1 MTLFAAL
8 GDVAARRSG
17 RGLHVLRRG
26 RDGDALSYA
35 DLFTEAGRVAAG
47 LVTRGVEPGE
57 RVALVLPTSVDFA
70 RAFFGVLAAG
80 AVAVPLPG
88 PAPFGSSDAY
98 LRRTAAALRRSRVRT
113 VLTSAAVRPLLGPGL
128 SDDAHAVD
136 VLLVSEVTGTGT
148 AHVARTASDPAVVQY
163 TSGTSSEPRGVVLTH
178 GNVAAG
184 VDAIAHGT
192 RLTVDDVGCT
202 WLPLFHDMGLIGSFL
217 TPLLHDVGIHLL
229 TPEDYLRDPRQWIAA
244 MGRLGATFTM
254 APDSGYRYALRRDTA
269 PHEGLDLSRW
279 RIAVN
284 GAEPVDRRLQDA
296 FTARYAPAGLSPDV
310 FLPAYG
316 LAEAT
321 LAVALA
327 PVGRPS
333 KVLYADRDELGRGRY
348 VPAPSGG
355 PCREL
360 VGVGTPVLRTE
371 VRLTGENGAPAAPGT
386 VGAIEVRGASVTG
399 AGYDRRPE
407 ESRRVLL
414 PDGWLATG
422 DLGLWH
428 DGELYVVG
436 RTKEVIIVF
445 GANHW
450 ASDIEAV
457 VRDTPGLPVHG
468 VLAEQIWSDEGGRL
482 GLVVETARQDAASR
496 LETTARIRA
505 HVTSELGIT
514 PDTIEFVRRGGIA
527 RTSSGKA
534 LRRNPLEAS
543 WRTAAPTCSVT
554 PTAST
559 TG

>member
-8 GDVAARRSG
+8 GEVAGRRSG

-26 RDGDALSYA
+26 RDGAFLPYT
-35 DLFTEAGRVAAG
+35 DLFAEAGRVAAG
-47 LVTRGVEPGE
+47 LLSRGVEPGE

-88 PAPFGSSDAY
+88 PVPFGSSEAY
-98 LRRTAAALRRSRVRT
+98 VRRTAAALRRSRVRT
-113 VLTSAAVRPLLGPGL
+113 VLAAPGL
-128 SDDAHAVD
+128 LPELGAEIG
-136 VLLVSEVTGTGT
+136 VLPVAEVAEPGT
-148 AHVARTASDPAVVQY
+148 AYVARAASDPAVVQY
-163 TSGTSSEPRGVVLTH
+163 TSGTSSEPRGVVLSH

-184 VDAIAHGT
+184 VAAIAHGT
-192 RLTVDDVGCT
+192 RLTPSDVGCT

-229 TPEDYLRDPRQWIAA
+229 TPEDYLRDPNGWIAA

-254 APDSGYRYALRRDTA
+254 APDSGYRYVLRRGVRPSD
-269 PHEGLDLSRW
+269 GLDLSRW

-296 FTARYAPAGLSPDV
+296 FTGRFAPAGLAKDV

-321 LAVALA
+321 LAVTLP
-327 PVGRPS
+327 PVGRPA
-333 KVLYADRDELGRGRY
+333 KVLRADRDELHRGRY
-348 VPAPSGG
+348 VPVPPGAG
-355 PCREL
+355 PYREL
-360 VGVGTPVLRTE
+360 VGVGTPVLGTE
-371 VRLTGENGAPAAPGT
+371 IRLTAADGAPAEDGT
-386 VGAIEVRGASVTG
+386 VGAIEVRGASVT
-399 AGYDRRPE
+399 ATGYDRAPR
-407 ESRRVLL
+407 ESRRLLL
-414 PDGWLATG
+414 PGGWVATG
-422 DLGLWH
+422 DLGLRH

-457 VRDTPGLPVHG
+457 VRDTPGISVHG
-468 VLAEQIWSDEGGRL
+468 VLAEQIRTDEGGRL
-482 GLVVETARQDAASR
+482 GLVVETTRRDAASR
-496 LETTARIRA
+496 RDATGRIRA
-505 HVTSELGIT
+505 RVMAELGIT
-514 PDTIEFVRRGGIA
+514 PDEIVFVRRGGIA

-534 LRRNPLEAS
+534 IRRPASLEK
-543 WRTAAPTCSVT
+543 RTLGVT
-554 PTAST
+554 S
-559 TG
+559 

>member
-1 MTLFAAL
+1 M
-8 GDVAARRSG
+8 
-17 RGLHVLRRG
+17 HVLRRG

-35 DLFTEAGRVAAG
+35 DLFAEAGRVAAG
-47 LVTRGVEPGE
+47 LLSRGVRPGE

-113 VLTSAAVRPLLGPGL
+113 VLTAPATLPLLGPGL
-128 SDDAHAVD
+128 VHTDADAVD
-136 VLLVSEVTGTGT
+136 VLLVAEVAEPGA

-163 TSGTSSEPRGVVLTH
+163 TSGTSSEPRGVVLSH

-184 VDAIAHGT
+184 VEAIAHGT
-192 RLTVDDVGCT
+192 RLTTADVGCA
-202 WLPLFHDMGLIGSFL
+202 WLPLFHDMGLVGSFL
-217 TPLLHDVGIHLL
+217 TPLLHDVDIHLL
-229 TPEDYLRDPRQWIAA
+229 TPEDYLRDPRQWIQA

-254 APDSGYRYALRRDTA
+254 APDSGYRYVLRRDTA
-269 PHEGLDLSRW
+269 PQDGLDLSRW

-296 FTARYAPAGLSPDV
+296 FVERYAPAGLPADV

-321 LAVALA
+321 LAVAFP
-327 PVGRPS
+327 PVGRPT
-333 KVLYADRDELGRGRY
+333 KVLRADRDALGRGRY
-348 VPAPSGG
+348 VPASTG

-360 VGVGTPVLRTE
+360 VSVGTPVRRTE
-371 VRLTGENGAPAAPGT
+371 VRLTTAGGAPAAPGT
-386 VGAIEVRGASVTG
+386 VGAVEVRGASVTSS
-399 AGYDRRPE
+399 GYDRRPE

-414 PDGWLATG
+414 PGGWVATG

-482 GLVVETARQDAASR
+482 GLVVETARQDEAGRQAS
-496 LETTARIRA
+496 TARIRA
-505 HVTSELGIT
+505 RVVAELGIT
-514 PDTIEFVRRGGIA
+514 PDRIEFVRRGRIA

-534 LRRNPLEAS
+534 VRHTPRSGRRPELE
-543 WRTAAPTCSVT
+543 T
-554 PTAST
+554 P
-559 TG
+559 

>member
-8 GDVAARRSG
+8 GRVAAQGSG
-17 RGLHVLRRG
+17 RGMHVLRRG
-26 RDGDALSYA
+26 QDGDALSYS
-35 DLFTEAGRVAAG
+35 DLYAEAGRVAAG
-47 LVTRGVEPGE
+47 LLSRGVRPGE

-98 LRRTAAALRRSRVRT
+98 LRRTSAALRRSRVRT
-113 VLTSAAVRPLLGPGL
+113 VLTAPAVLPLLGPGL
-128 SDDAHAVD
+128 SDGARPVD
-136 VLLVSEVTGTGT
+136 VLLVPEVAEPSA

-163 TSGTSSEPRGVVLTH
+163 TSGTSNEPRGVVLSH

-184 VDAIAHGT
+184 VAAIAHGT
-192 RLTVDDVGCT
+192 QLTRTDVGCT

-217 TPLLHDVGIHLL
+217 TPLLHDVDIHLL
-229 TPEDYLRDPRQWIAA
+229 TPEDYLRGPGDWIRA

-254 APDSGYRYALRRDTA
+254 APDSGYRYVLRRDAA
-269 PHEGLDLSRW
+269 PQDGLDLSRW

-296 FTARYAPAGLSPDV
+296 FTERFAPAGLSENV

-321 LAVALA
+321 LAVAFPPL
-327 PVGRPS
+327 GRPA
-333 KVLYADRDELGRGRY
+333 KVLRAERDELNRGRY
-348 VPAPSGG
+348 VPAPSGAG

-360 VGVGTPVLRTE
+360 VSVGTPVRSTE
-371 VRLTGENGAPAAPGT
+371 VRLTTASGEPAAPGT
-386 VGAIEVRGASVTG
+386 VGAVEVRGASVTST
-399 AGYDRRPE
+399 GYDHHPE

-414 PDGWLATG
+414 PDGWVATG

-428 DGELYVVG
+428 DGELYIVG

-468 VLAEQIWSDEGGRL
+468 VVAEQIWSDEGGRL
-482 GLVVETARQDAASR
+482 GLVVETTRHDEASR
-496 LETTARIRA
+496 RATTQRIRA
-505 HVTSELGIT
+505 RVVAELGIT

-534 LRRNPLEAS
+534 LRRPPPS
-543 WRTAAPTCSVT
+543 DTRMSRSGT
-554 PTAST
+554 
-559 TG
+559 

>member
-8 GDVAARRSG
+8 GEVAARRSG

-26 RDGDALSYA
+26 RDGESLSYA

-47 LVTRGVEPGE
+47 LLARGVEPGE
-57 RVALVLPTSVDFA
+57 RVGLVLPTSVDFA

-88 PAPFGSSDAY
+88 PTPFGSSDAY

-113 VLTSAAVRPLLGPGL
+113 VLAAPATRPALGV
-128 SDDAHAVD
+128 DAD
-136 VLLVSEVTGTGT
+136 VLLVPEVAEAGT
-148 AHVARTASDPAVVQY
+148 AYVVREASDPAVVQY
-163 TSGTSSEPRGVVLTH
+163 TSGTSSEPRGVVLSH

-184 VDAIAHGT
+184 VEAIARGT
-192 RLTVDDVGCT
+192 RLTSDDVGCT

-217 TPLLHDVGIHLL
+217 TPLLHDVAVHLL
-229 TPEDYLRDPRQWIAA
+229 TPEDYLRDPRGWIEA

-254 APDSGYRYALRRDTA
+254 APDSGYRYVLRRGTGPSA
-269 PHEGLDLSRW
+269 GLDLSRW

-296 FTARYAPAGLSPDV
+296 FVARFAPAGLARDV

-321 LAVALA
+321 LAVAFPPA
-327 PVGRPS
+327 GRPT
-333 KVLYADRDELGRGRY
+333 KVLRADRDELNRGRY
-348 VPAPSGG
+348 VPVAPGGG
-355 PCREL
+355 PYREL
-360 VGVGTPVLRTE
+360 VSVGRPVARTE
-371 VRLTGENGAPAAPGT
+371 VRVTAADGE
-386 VGAIEVRGASVTG
+386 VGDIEVRGASVTG
-399 AGYDRRPE
+399 SGYDRDPR
-407 ESRRVLL
+407 ESRRLLL
-414 PDGWLATG
+414 PGGWVATG

-450 ASDIEAV
+450 ASDIETV

-468 VLAEQIWSDEGGRL
+468 VLAEQIWSEDGGRL
-482 GLVVETARQDAASR
+482 GLVVETTRRDAEGRRAASG
-496 LETTARIRA
+496 RIRA
-505 HVTSELGIT
+505 RVMAELGIT
-514 PDTIEFVRRGGIA
+514 PDEIVFVRRGGIA

-534 LRRNPLEAS
+534 IRR
-543 WRTAAPTCSVT
+543 RTGLGATS
-554 PTAST
+554 
-559 TG
+559 

>member
-8 GDVAARRSG
+8 GHVAARRSG
-17 RGLHVLRRG
+17 RGMHVLHRG
-26 RDGDALSYA
+26 RDGDALSYT

-47 LVTRGVEPGE
+47 LLSRGVQPGE

-98 LRRTAAALRRSRVRT
+98 LRRTAAALHRSRVRV
-113 VLTSAAVRPLLGPGL
+113 VLTAPAMLPLLGPGL
-128 SDDAHAVD
+128 STGTHPVD
-136 VLLVSEVTGTGT
+136 VLLVPEVAEPGT
-148 AHVARTASDPAVVQY
+148 AHVARTASDQAVVQY

-178 GNVAAG
+178 GNVAAS
-184 VDAIAHGT
+184 VEAIARGT
-192 RLTVDDVGCT
+192 RLTGSDVGCT
-202 WLPLFHDMGLIGSFL
+202 WLPLFHDMGLVGSFL
-217 TPLLHDVGIHLL
+217 TPLLHDVDTHLL
-229 TPEDYLRDPRQWIAA
+229 TPEDYLRDPRGWIEAI
-244 MGRLGATFTM
+244 GRLGATYTM
-254 APDSGYRYALRRDTA
+254 APDSGYRYVLRRDARPLT
-269 PHEGLDLSRW
+269 GLDLSRW

-296 FTARYAPAGLSPDV
+296 FVERFAPAGLAKNV

-321 LAVALA
+321 LAVAFP
-327 PVGRPS
+327 PVGRPT
-333 KVLYADRDELGRGRY
+333 KVLRADRDELNRGRY
-348 VPAPSGG
+348 VPVSPGAG
-355 PCREL
+355 PYREL
-360 VGVGTPVLRTE
+360 VGVGTPVWRTE
-371 VRLTGENGAPAAPGT
+371 VRLTTASGGPAADGT
-386 VGAIEVRGASVTG
+386 VGAIEVRGASVSST
-399 AGYDRRPE
+399 GYDHHPE
-407 ESRRVLL
+407 ESRRLLL
-414 PDGWLATG
+414 PGGWVATG

-428 DGELYVVG
+428 DGELYIVG

-482 GLVVETARQDAASR
+482 GLVVETTQQDEVGRRA
-496 LETTARIRA
+496 TTQRIRA
-505 HVTSELGIT
+505 RVVAELGIT
-514 PDTIEFVRRGGIA
+514 PDAIVFVRRGGIA

-534 LRRNPLEAS
+534 LRRPPPPGM
-543 WRTAAPTCSVT
+543 RTSRSGV
-554 PTAST
+554 
-559 TG
+559 